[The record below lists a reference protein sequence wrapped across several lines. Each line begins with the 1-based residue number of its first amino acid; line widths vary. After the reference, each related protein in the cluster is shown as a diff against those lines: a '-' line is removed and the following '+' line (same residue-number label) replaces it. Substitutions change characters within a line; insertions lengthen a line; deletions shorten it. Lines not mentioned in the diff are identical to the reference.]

1 MKIHLTLYFCF
12 LMLVLL
18 CSQAFALE
26 ALPEDKIIFS
36 SSVEQAKKEA
46 SERNVPIFA
55 FIHSFS

>member
-1 MKIHLTLYFCF
+1 
-12 LMLVLL
+12 MLVLL